1 MVGTDCA
8 SIILNEYLTDTSS
21 MLMQYV
27 TYISPISHTER
38 NNELPIKSC
47 RFILCTLI
55 FRWSIQT
62 TDTVGSLMHM
72 SSTCRKGRGGGVTRK
87 RPLGQVGKCENPL
100 DIYSQTSTNVHLSRL
115 TATLCRG
122 TVQTMTLVL
131 TSLQRQRPQKR
142 VRNNQNHISTTASFS
157 TTDEKLKN
165 GHEI

>member
-1 MVGTDCA
+1 MYTNFPLVDIDYRYGGVSNA
-8 SIILNEYLTDTSS
+8 
-21 MLMQYV
+21 YV
-27 TYISPISHTER
+27 IDLSQG
-38 NNELPIKSC
+38 
-47 RFILCTLI
+47 
-55 FRWSIQT
+55 W
-62 TDTVGSLMHM
+62 
-72 SSTCRKGRGGGVTRK
+72 GGGVTRK

-131 TSLQRQRPQKR
+131 TSLQRQRPQKC